1 MGNATQEYGI
11 EARKASAL
19 ETASMPRLLG
29 LLRTKGTLRVSRLQ
43 LHITAFSADSSA
55 YRKDVRL
62 RR

>member
-1 MGNATQEYGI
+1 MGNVTQEYGI

-43 LHITAFSADSSA
+43 LPIAASADSSA
-55 YRKDVRL
+55 YRNYVRL